1 LGIYTIRAIPSVFI
15 GDTENTIL
23 RERERERKGRKERE
37 RERERKESIR
47 KRERDFKEKCGI
59 SRIIIYINI

>member
-23 RERERERKGRKERE
+23 RERERERERE
-37 RERERKESIR
+37 KGKER
-47 KRERDFKEKCGI
+47 KRERKREKREHKETRKGLQ
-59 SRIIIYINI
+59 RKMWD